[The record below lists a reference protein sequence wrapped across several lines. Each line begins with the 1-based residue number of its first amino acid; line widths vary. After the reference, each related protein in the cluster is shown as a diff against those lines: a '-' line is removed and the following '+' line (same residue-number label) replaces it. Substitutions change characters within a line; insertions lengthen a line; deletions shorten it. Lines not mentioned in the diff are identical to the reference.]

1 MEHNHDHCHGHS
13 HAPADFSRAFAIG
26 VTLNFLFVV
35 VEVGY
40 GLASNSLALIAD
52 GGHNMSD
59 VLGLLLAWGASVL
72 AGRSPTPR
80 HTYGFKRGTI
90 LVSLISAL
98 LLYAAIGAII
108 WEAVGRFHS
117 PAVLN
122 GTTIMVVAAIGLIIN
137 TATALLF
144 MSGRKHDLNIKGAFL
159 HMAADALVS
168 AGVLVAGFVITVTGW
183 FWLDPAVSL
192 VIGFVVLF
200 AGWGL
205 LRDSLHLTVDGVP
218 AHINTEEVLRYF
230 TELPGVS
237 CVHDLHIWALSTTDN
252 VLSAHIVMPDGNDD
266 EFLHN
271 VAEHLRQAFQ
281 IGHATIQV
289 ERDAGNYVCHLDKN
303 GNVRCWQH
311 HT

>member
-1 MEHNHDHCHGHS
+1 MLDHHNCNHDHAG
-13 HAPADFSRAFAIG
+13 PQDFNRAFAIG
-26 VTLNFLFVV
+26 VTLNFFFVV
-35 VEVGY
+35 AEVGY

-80 HTYGFKRGTI
+80 YTYGFKRGTI

-98 LLYAAIGAII
+98 LLYAATGAII
-108 WEAVGRFHS
+108 WEAIGRFHS
-117 PAVLN
+117 PAELN
-122 GTTIMVVAAIGLIIN
+122 GTTIMAVAAVGLIIN

-168 AGVLVAGFVITVTGW
+168 AGVVGAGFAITTTGW

-218 AHINTEEVLRYF
+218 AHINIEEVLRYF
-230 TELPGVS
+230 MGLPGVS

-252 VLSAHIVMPDGNDD
+252 VLSAHIVMPGGNGD

-271 VAEHLRQAFQ
+271 VAEHLRQAFH
-281 IGHATIQV
+281 IGHTTIQV
-289 ERDAGNYVCHLDKN
+289 ERDTGNYVCHLDKN

-311 HT
+311 LT